1 MVEISTSTLIA
12 SIQAVAQI
20 ISEEEATME
29 SMEDGPDLYE
39 LADSVEGMKKAL
51 NELKGVYED
60 ARAHGH
66 RLPPYGSIVL

>member
-1 MVEISTSTLIA
+1 MVEISTSALIA

-20 ISEEEATME
+20 ISEEEATMD

-39 LADSVEGMKKAL
+39 LADSVETMKKAL

-60 ARAHGH
+60 ARAQGH
-66 RLPPYGSIVL
+66 KLPPYGSIVL